1 MMDVDTI
8 AATVFGGLVW
18 LFLVLLFLILCGLAL
33 IGLLEVIAAL
43 LETWE
48 KF

>member
-1 MMDVDTI
+1 MMDVDTV
-8 AATVFGGLVW
+8 AALIFGSLIW
-18 LFLVLLFLILCGLAL
+18 LFLALLFLILCGLAL

-48 KF
+48 QF